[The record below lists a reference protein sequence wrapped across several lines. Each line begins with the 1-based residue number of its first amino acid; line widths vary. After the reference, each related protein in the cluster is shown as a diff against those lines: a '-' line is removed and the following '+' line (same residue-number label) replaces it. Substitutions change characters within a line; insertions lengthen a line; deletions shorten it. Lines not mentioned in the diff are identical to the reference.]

1 MRAFVQSGIGA
12 FEEREVAAPAPGR
25 GEVVLKVRAALT
37 CGTDVKLLAR
47 GHPRIALPV
56 TMGHEAC
63 GDVVEVGEGVESFRI
78 GDRVVPGIS
87 GPCGRCREC
96 RAGMLNLCAT
106 AHADRTWGAFA
117 ELLRV
122 PAGVVA
128 ANLHA
133 VPAGLSDETA
143 AFLDPLA
150 SVLHGWDRLSPAA
163 GTLLV
168 YGAGAL
174 GLLWA
179 ATAQARGV
187 PAIVAARG
195 GAERLAIA
203 RAYGAD
209 VLDLEGESE
218 ETLEERAGGSPTM
231 AVDCTGDPDVWRR
244 LPELVAPGG
253 KALLFGGCAPGT
265 TVAWDAERLHYSEIS
280 LVGSFH
286 STPANAREALR
297 MLAAGEIDPSPLVT
311 ERGTLSDLPRFLAAQ
326 AARQGIRYAV
336 GPSPRPVKEA
346 SPTSG
351 N

>member
-1 MRAFVQSGIGA
+1 MRAFVQTGIGA
-12 FEEREVAAPAPGR
+12 FEERDIPAPRAGR
-25 GEVVLKVRAALT
+25 GEVVLRVLAALT

-47 GHPRIALPV
+47 GHPKIALPV

-63 GDVVEVGEGVESFRI
+63 GEVVEVGEGVRDFGV

-87 GPCGRCREC
+87 GPCGKCREC
-96 RAGMLNLCAT
+96 RAGMSNLCVT
-106 AHADRTWGAFA
+106 AHGDRTWGAFA
-117 ELLRV
+117 EFLRV

-133 VPAGLSDETA
+133 VPAWLPDETA

-150 SVLHGWDRLSPAA
+150 SVLHGWDRLSPTE
-163 GTLLV
+163 GKLLV

-179 ATAQARGV
+179 ATARARGV
-187 PAIVAARG
+187 PSIVAARG
-195 GAERLAIA
+195 GAARLAIA

-209 VLDLEGESE
+209 VLDLEREGAES
-218 ETLEERAGGSPTM
+218 LAERAPAM
-231 AVDCTGDPDVWRR
+231 AVDCTGDPDVWSR
-244 LPELVAPGG
+244 LPDLVAPGG
-253 KALLFGGCAPGT
+253 KVLLFGGCAPGT
-265 TVAWDAERLHYSEIS
+265 TVAWEAERLHYSEIS

-297 MLAAGEIDPSPLVT
+297 MLAAGEIDPSPLVAGQ
-311 ERGTLSDLPRFLAAQ
+311 GTLADLPRFLAAQ

-336 GPSPRPVKEA
+336 RPSPRSVKEA
-346 SPTSG
+346 RSDFVGT
-351 N
+351 